1 MVPRGHD
8 GEMTV
13 RTFLGLSS
21 SQLAHHRPL
30 VAFLTGGE
38 TTKSSTDSERLID
51 PSRFQA
57 SRAWRLWLDDAIESD
72 SLLQPGH
79 PTHVARQIEQRTRRH
94 VALGALN
101 EVSPTRNDRAHA
113 SFSLLPDTTASS
125 LFDSAAQFGGGRRR
139 LRALC
144 CIFSKEI
151 EQMAYMCADSG
162 NLMAIAQQVIQQQ
175 QQQQQ
180 QQQRQQQEQQQQQL
194 GVSVNP
200 FSTNHPPWASHH
212 IHHQHLSD
220 HLPFVVPESGAVFAD
235 PFVAEPIPG
244 FSPHGG
250 GRHLDHGPFRLSD
263 FGSTVAA
270 EFDTDEWM
278 ESLIGEAPAENSVLI
293 SDTWPGAADG
303 AEALFGEG
311 FPSCSAEI
319 SLPSSPGDLNRV
331 FFPENSKI
339 APLPSVQQH
348 HQAARVSTLLSSAAE
363 APSSDPPEPSKVSGT
378 AAAAPLRDQPPES
391 SASSPPLLTCLLEC
405 ARLADSDP
413 DFAAKS
419 LIRVR
424 ESASEFGDPTER
436 VAFYFAEALYGRLLG
451 AHSHPIPIFD
461 TTPEEFTLCYKVLND
476 ACPYS
481 KFAHLTAN
489 QAILE
494 ATESASRIHIVDF
507 GIVQG
512 VQWAA
517 LLQALATRPSGKPS
531 KVRISGIPAP
541 ALGAA
546 PAESLVATGNRLRD
560 FAALLD
566 LDFEFDPILTP
577 ISELAST
584 TFRVDPD
591 ESLAVNFMLQLYHL
605 IGESPEPV
613 ERVLR
618 VAKSLAPSVMTLGEY
633 EASLN
638 QSGFA
643 ERFATALAYY
653 AAMFDSLDP
662 PMGRDSA
669 ERARVERLLFG
680 RRILGAVGPGEGK
693 NRRVRM
699 WGKDEWTAV
708 MERCGF
714 EPVALSNYAVSQAK
728 LLLWNYNYS
737 SKYTL
742 LDCNPPFLSLV
753 WGDRPLLTV
762 SSWR

>member
-1 MVPRGHD
+1 
-8 GEMTV
+8 
-13 RTFLGLSS
+13 
-21 SQLAHHRPL
+21 
-30 VAFLTGGE
+30 
-38 TTKSSTDSERLID
+38 
-51 PSRFQA
+51 
-57 SRAWRLWLDDAIESD
+57 
-72 SLLQPGH
+72 
-79 PTHVARQIEQRTRRH
+79 
-94 VALGALN
+94 
-101 EVSPTRNDRAHA
+101 
-113 SFSLLPDTTASS
+113 
-125 LFDSAAQFGGGRRR
+125 
-139 LRALC
+139 
-144 CIFSKEI
+144 
-151 EQMAYMCADSG
+151 MAYMCGDSG
-162 NLMAIAQQVIQQQ
+162 NLMAIAQQVI

-200 FSTNHPPWASHH
+200 FTSHSPWASHH
-212 IHHQHLSD
+212 IHHQHLAD
-220 HLPFVVPESGAVFAD
+220 HLPFVVPDSGGGFAD
-235 PFVAEPIPG
+235 PFAADPIPG
-244 FSPHGG
+244 FSPRSG
-250 GRHLDHGPFRLSD
+250 GRHLDQGPFRLPD

-278 ESLIGEAPAENSVLI
+278 ESLIGEAPAVNSVLV
-293 SDTWPGAADG
+293 SDTWPGAGGG
-303 AEALFGEG
+303 AEVLFGEG

-319 SLPSSPGDLNRV
+319 NLPSSPGDLNRA
-331 FFPENSKI
+331 FFPETSKI
-339 APLPSVQQH
+339 PPLPPVQQH
-348 HQAARVSTLLSSAAE
+348 HQATPVSTLLSSAAE
-363 APSSDPPEPSKVSGT
+363 APSCNPPEPSMNTG
-378 AAAAPLRDQPPES
+378 AAAALLQDQVPES
-391 SASSPPLLTCLLEC
+391 SASSPPLFKCLLEC
-405 ARLADSDP
+405 ARLGDSDP
-413 DFAAKS
+413 DLAAKS
-419 LIRVR
+419 LIRIR

-451 AHSHPIPIFD
+451 AHSHSISIFD
-461 TTPEEFTLCYKVLND
+461 TTPEEFTFCYKVLND

-517 LLQALATRPSGKPS
+517 LLQALATRPAGKPS

-541 ALGAA
+541 TLGTA
-546 PAESLVATGNRLRD
+546 PAESLAATGNRLGD

-577 ISELAST
+577 ISELSST

-591 ESLAVNFMLQLYHL
+591 ESLAINFMLQLYHL
-605 IGESPEPV
+605 LGESPAPV

-618 VAKSLAPSVMTLGEY
+618 VTKSLAPCVVTLGEY
-633 EASLN
+633 EVSLN
-638 QSGFA
+638 QSCFA
-643 ERFATALAYY
+643 ERYATALAYY
-653 AAMFDSLDP
+653 GAMFDSLDP
-662 PMGRDSA
+662 AMGRNSA
-669 ERARVERLLFG
+669 ERTQVERLIFG
-680 RRILGAVGPGEGK
+680 RQILGAVGPGEGK

-699 WGKDEWTAV
+699 CGKEEWTAV

-737 SKYTL
+737 FKYSL
-742 LDCNPPFLSLV
+742 FDCTPPFLSLV